1 MYRSFSRGAVAAL
14 LSVATALPAA
24 AQVVVGGSRLPA
36 DSVFFR
42 TFGVGKLDTIIVLW
56 RALDREPYG
65 SSTWLELTRKIDSLM
80 PGSPRMLLRQPGR
93 GPLADLPVTMPQG
106 WMGFN
111 VQGPV
116 AYAFDR
122 DGDYV
127 TYFAYPSILSVDPES
142 PADRAGIVPGDVLMA
157 FNGTDVVGHRFN
169 LRRLVVPD
177 TKVAVTIR
185 RDGETKDYSLDIVKA
200 PQGVFDRRLELLRA
214 PALARAE
221 AGVIRVDPD
230 RDDGDARARTLRPS
244 TVGRG
249 GVERPVRS
257 RVVVGSMAAG
267 GYMVIAPH
275 AVFGAD
281 VSTVSADLARVL
293 KLDKGVLVNDV
304 PATSPAHRAGL
315 RAGDVIIAA
324 AGQAIAGLGQLQDL
338 VVSQLGERSVAL
350 QVMRN
355 HKPVKI
361 IVTW

>member
-1 MYRSFSRGAVAAL
+1 MYRCFSRGAVAAL
-14 LSVATALPAA
+14 LSVATALPVA
-24 AQVVVGGSRLPA
+24 AQVAVGGNRLQA

-42 TFGVGKLDTIIVLW
+42 TLGVGKLDTIIVIW
-56 RALDREPYG
+56 RALDREQYG
-65 SSTWLELTRKIDSLM
+65 SSAWLELTRKIDSLM
-80 PGSPRMLLRQPGR
+80 PGSPRMLLRQSG
-93 GPLADLPVTMPQG
+93 GGMGDLPVTMPKG

-142 PADRAGIVPGDVLMA
+142 PADRAGIVPGDVLLA

-200 PQGVFDRRLELLRA
+200 PQGVFDRRLELLRV
-214 PALARAE
+214 PSMARAE
-221 AGVIRVDPD
+221 VGVIRVDPD
-230 RDDGDARARTLRPS
+230 RDDGDVRGRALGPNTV
-244 TVGRG
+244 VGRG
-249 GVERPVRS
+249 AGERPVRP
-257 RVVVGSMAAG
+257 RVVVGPMAAG
-267 GYMVIAPH
+267 RYMVIAPH
-275 AVFGAD
+275 AIFGAD
-281 VSTVSADLARVL
+281 VSTVSAELARVL

-304 PATSPAHRAGL
+304 PEASPAFKAGL

-324 AGQAIAGLGQLQDL
+324 SGQAIGSLGQLQDV
-338 VVSQLGERSVAL
+338 VVSHFGERSVVL

-355 HKPVKI
+355 HKPAKI
-361 IVTW
+361 TVIW